1 MSAGLRGVLAAPG
14 RLLFAAALLGAAA
27 VGMAATHLSPL
38 GAAGLVQHAIVWLR
52 AAGAAGPIALA
63 VLQLFVGLSGAMPAS
78 LLGIAAGA
86 VYGVVPG
93 FLLAASGCLAGAV
106 IAFALSRSLFRAAIE
121 RLLARHGRL
130 RRLDG
135 LLRHDGWKLVCL
147 LRLSPV
153 MPFSA
158 TSYLLGL
165 SSLAWSDYLG
175 GTLASMPAL
184 LGYVFLGSLTDAGIS
199 AWTGGESPV
208 RWLMLALGAVA
219 TLLLTVH
226 LGCIVLR
233 RQVDDRLTDGGAACG
248 D

>member
-1 MSAGLRGVLAAPG
+1 MSAALRSALAAPG
-14 RLLFAAALLGAAA
+14 RLLLAATLLGVAA

-38 GAAGLVQHAIVWLR
+38 GAAGLVHHAITWLR
-52 AAGAAGPIALA
+52 ASGAAGPAALA
-63 VLQLFVGLSGAMPAS
+63 VLQVLVALSGAMPAS

-93 FLLAASGCLAGAV
+93 FLLAALGSLAGAV
-106 IAFALSRSLFRAAIE
+106 IAFALSRSLFRPAIE
-121 RLLARHGRL
+121 RALTRHGRL
-130 RRLDG
+130 RRLDH
-135 LLRHDGWKLVCL
+135 LLRQDGWKLVCL

-175 GTLASMPAL
+175 GTLASLPAL
-184 LGYVFLGSLTDAGIS
+184 LGYVFLGSLTDSGIS
-199 AWTGGESPV
+199 AWAGGDSPV

-219 TLLLTVH
+219 TLLLTLH
-226 LGCIVLR
+226 LGRIVLQ
-233 RQVDDRLTDGGAACG
+233 RQIGDRLPEVEAACG

>member
-1 MSAGLRGVLAAPG
+1 MLRSALAAPG
-14 RLLFAAALLGAAA
+14 RLLFAVALLGVAA

-38 GAAGLVQHAIVWLR
+38 GAAGLVHQTIVWLR
-52 AAGAAGPIALA
+52 AAGAAGPVALA
-63 VLQLFVGLSGAMPAS
+63 VLQVVVALSGAMPAS

-93 FLLAASGCLAGAV
+93 FLLAASGSLVGAV

-121 RLLARHGRL
+121 RLLVRHARL
-130 RRLDG
+130 RRFDG

-175 GTLASMPAL
+175 GTLASLPAL
-184 LGYVFLGSLTDAGIS
+184 LGYVFLGSLTDTGIS
-199 AWTGGESPV
+199 AWTGGGSPV
-208 RWLMLALGAVA
+208 RWLMLGLGAVA
-219 TLLLTVH
+219 TLLLT
-226 LGCIVLR
+226 LRLCRIVLQ
-233 RQVDDRLTDGGAACG
+233 RQMADRLPDGEAACG